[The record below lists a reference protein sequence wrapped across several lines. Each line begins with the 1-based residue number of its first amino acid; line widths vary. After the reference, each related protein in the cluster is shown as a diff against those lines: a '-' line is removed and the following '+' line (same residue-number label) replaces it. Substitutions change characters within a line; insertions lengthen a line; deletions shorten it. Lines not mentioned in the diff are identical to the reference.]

1 MNFLIVNLD
10 KAASNQMFFI
20 GLGIRQSDNLME
32 GSGNDT
38 FGLFAFRT
46 AHHGMCLTTACLSIC
61 KNGAVISFKDI
72 VN

>member
-1 MNFLIVNLD
+1 MNFLVVNLD

-20 GLGIRQSDNLME
+20 GLGISKSDNLME
-32 GSGNDT
+32 CSGNDT

-46 AHHGMCLTTACLSIC
+46 AHHGMRLTTACLSIC

-72 VN
+72 VD